1 MQFDADSLYE
11 EAMTEQ
17 LTAIWMQFRGQLMAD
32 KKKSAVLGV
41 LFVVLLIVAAV
52 KGLSISA
59 TAPNATEAAD
69 LAVAP
74 APDST
79 ELIRPSA
86 SIVTPVVESMY
97 PAGASQ
103 SITPIQVESNP
114 EDGRPVVRT
123 DGMSRSPH
131 RDLFATSAWAQF
143 PPALLPEAPKANPLR
158 GKREEDDFWSTLGKR
173 MSEQQ
178 EERRRLLE
186 SIEQEISELA
196 LLSTMTGSVPLAH
209 ISGRVVRPGDSIQG
223 FSVVCIEDR
232 RVMLEKSGIRRV
244 LRMP

>member
-1 MQFDADSLYE
+1 MN
-11 EAMTEQ
+11 EQ
-17 LTAIWMQFRGQLMAD
+17 STAIWMRFREQLMAD

-41 LFVVLLIVAAV
+41 LFVVLLIVAAI
-52 KGLSISA
+52 KGFSGSN

-74 APDST
+74 APSST
-79 ELIRPSA
+79 ELIRPAASA
-86 SIVTPVVESMY
+86 VALADELSGQAVASESVAQFQEAPEHEENQQIVST
-97 PAGASQ
+97 
-103 SITPIQVESNP
+103 
-114 EDGRPVVRT
+114 R
-123 DGMSRSPH
+123 GMSRSPH

-143 PPALLPEAPKANPLR
+143 PPAILPEAPKANPLR

-196 LLSTMTGSVPLAH
+196 LLSTMTGAVPLAH
-209 ISGRVVRPGDSIQG
+209 ISGRVVHPGDSIHG
-223 FSVVCIEDR
+223 FSVVRIEDR
-232 RVMLEKSGIRRV
+232 RVILEKSGIRRV